1 MSYSK
6 EWAQICKGVNRGD
19 YSLFETDATTEDI
32 EGVRRIEAVF
42 TSIPKS
48 AAVHILERLVLGQ
61 NPINPILM
69 ESLKKLSADYA
80 SVNLHLNQRIKW
92 LESATVARPS
102 TSDFVIP
109 VDMSIGAS
117 SAMIGQPIQFSLV
130 GVA

>member
-19 YSLFETDATTEDI
+19 YSLFETDATPEDI
-32 EGVRRIEAVF
+32 EDVRRIEAVF

-61 NPINPILM
+61 NPIDPILM
-69 ESLKKLSADYA
+69 EYLKKLSADYD
-80 SVNLHLNQRIKW
+80 SVIHLKQRIKW
-92 LESATVARPS
+92 LESATIARPS

-109 VDMSIGAS
+109 VDMSISAS
-117 SAMIGQPIQFSLV
+117 STMIGQPLQISLV
-130 GVA
+130 GVD